1 MRYLDPI
8 GLSLTPCADVETC
21 FLGIVGIGCCRFQKK
36 GFLKRMKRLGPL
48 FIQAAG
54 HRPGRRIPGATAGAL
69 AARLAIL
76 AVPSSDPIMAG
87 AFRASGVKFLL

>member
-1 MRYLDPI
+1 
-8 GLSLTPCADVETC
+8 
-21 FLGIVGIGCCRFQKK
+21 
-36 GFLKRMKRLGPL
+36 MKPLGPL

-87 AFRASGVKFLL
+87 AFRASEVKFLLLGSLRLGVSIALKPTWDDDQFRRLPAKDLGRSRC